1 MEGGPRPMSAE
12 KPVDIVCKSAGSKP
26 PAVISWWMG
35 SSRLKH
41 NKDTVSAD
49 GNFTSSVLTFRPSIE
64 DNGRQL
70 TCRAENPLIAGSA
83 LDDTWDLEIHSSPC
97 VRAMDGQPELGLS
110 SNGFSTIL

>member
-83 LDDTWDLEIHSSPC
+83 LDDTWDLEIHCKYQVNIQYS
-97 VRAMDGQPELGLS
+97 
-110 SNGFSTIL
+110 I